1 MVKFVSPE
9 EWYDWY
15 DANREEIK
23 EFKRQS
29 MSASKNLGSYW
40 HTSNP
45 SEILLPVTL
54 WKNPNKKF
62 WHVFSPDYSSSK
74 KEEIFKEDEIY
85 IVTSTE
91 SHTSDNDWWIIYI
104 PIPLYKTSIDISQPF
119 KKECW
124 WFYKDDEKLDKFS
137 NAELLYSTTFE
148 WIKSFIEY
156 KEYTNTTIS
165 LNYPRGGVQ

>member
-1 MVKFVSPE
+1 MVKFVSPK

-23 EFKRQS
+23 EFKRQYDVS
-29 MSASKNLGSYW
+29 TNLGSYW

-62 WHVFSPDYSSSK
+62 WHVFSPDYPSSK

-85 IVTSTE
+85 IVTSME
-91 SHTSDNDWWIIYI
+91 PHTSDLYDWWIIYI
-104 PIPLYKTSIDISQPF
+104 PIPLYKTNTNISQPF

-124 WFYKDDEKLDKFS
+124 WFYKADEKWDKFS
-137 NAELLYSTTFE
+137 PFLFTSFE

-156 KEYTNTTIS
+156 KEYTDTTIS